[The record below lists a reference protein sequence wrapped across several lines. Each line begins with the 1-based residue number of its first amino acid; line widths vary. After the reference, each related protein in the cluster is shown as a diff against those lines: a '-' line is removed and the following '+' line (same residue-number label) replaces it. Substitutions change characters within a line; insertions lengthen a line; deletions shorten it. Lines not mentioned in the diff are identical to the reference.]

1 MLIGRDVELER
12 VGRALDTARAGG
24 SAALVLTGQPGIGK
38 TALLLAAL
46 ERAEG
51 MTVLSVRGLEAE
63 AHQPFAGLAELC
75 RPVVSLRDRLPAAQ
89 AAALA
94 GALQLEPAAPQARL
108 AIGAALLGLLS
119 LAAEERPVVCMV
131 DDLQW
136 LDEPSLEALRFATR
150 RLGAEGVAVL
160 LSQRPVPGE
169 LVPGVETLQVRSL
182 SADCA
187 QELLDASRDQ
197 PVPEHVARRVL
208 ETAAGNPLALREIP
222 ALLSHDELEGRA
234 PIEGPLPPGSTLERV
249 LARRLEVLEDETRRA
264 LLVAAAAEVR
274 RGDLVLRALT
284 AAGLDVGALEP
295 AEAAGIVT
303 LGPGE
308 VAFRHPL
315 LRAAA
320 YHGGSV
326 VERRAAHRAVA
337 QALPEDDPQRA
348 WQLAAGTG
356 RPDESVA
363 AALEGVALQ
372 ARARTG
378 FAPAAHAHLRA
389 AELSPNPVERA
400 RRLVEAA
407 RDLLPAGYPE
417 VGLARLEQ
425 AERVLAIADSGDV
438 SAVAADLRTLRAQ
451 LALRTGRIAEAREM
465 LRAQARRLQVE
476 APPTAAMLLLLSS
489 LGSMALRDH
498 VGWLADAER
507 ALALS
512 GDAELLAALAG
523 LSAGAARMT
532 VPDVAAGRAL
542 LEDGEQR
549 LGEDLGMALSLAPE
563 LVALAGHGWLWIEEY
578 ERGVELLDRLVAA
591 GRESASVGALPYPL
605 AARAQGNLYL
615 GHYGRALADAE
626 EAVALAEQTGQDPAL
641 VIALGILATV
651 RAWHGDS
658 DAANDAAAQALAL
671 AERRRVPLPAI
682 YAHYAL
688 AMLAVASDRAEEAVE
703 RLELVRAEA
712 LPGNVLWATHLV
724 DAYVRAGRRDDATA
738 LVEHYA
744 RSIEH
749 RRIAP
754 AMLERV
760 RALIAPAD
768 QAEAHFQAALDLH
781 AAGPA
786 PFELARTRLAYG
798 EWLLAHDR
806 RDDAREQLRAALAGF
821 EQVEALPFAE
831 HARHTLRAAGAAT
844 RAAPERAADLTPHE
858 LRVAQLVAQG
868 LTNREAAAA
877 LFVSAKTIEHH
888 LRNVFRK
895 LGIRRRAELARLM
908 AVR

>member
-1 MLIGRDVELER
+1 M
-12 VGRALDTARAGG
+12 
-24 SAALVLTGQPGIGK
+24 
-38 TALLLAAL
+38 
-46 ERAEG
+46 
-51 MTVLSVRGLEAE
+51 
-63 AHQPFAGLAELC
+63 
-75 RPVVSLRDRLPAAQ
+75 
-89 AAALA
+89 
-94 GALQLEPAAPQARL
+94 
-108 AIGAALLGLLS
+108 
-119 LAAEERPVVCMV
+119 
-131 DDLQW
+131 
-136 LDEPSLEALRFATR
+136 
-150 RLGAEGVAVL
+150 L

-234 PIEGPLPPGSTLERV
+234 PIEGPLP
-249 LARRLEVLEDETRRA
+249 ARLDARARPRPPPRGTRRRDPPR
-264 LLVAAAAEVR
+264 AAGRR
-274 RGDLVLRALT
+274 RGRGAPRRLVLRALT

-337 QALPEDDPQRA
+337 QALPERRSPARVA
-348 WQLAAGTG
+348 ARRRHRAAGRVG
-356 RPDESVA
+356 RR
-363 AALEGVALQ
+363 
-372 ARARTG
+372 RARRCR
-378 FAPAAHAHLRA
+378 APGPGAHRLRAAAHAHLRA

-712 LPGNVLWATHLV
+712 LPGNVLWAPHLV

-798 EWLLAHDR
+798 EWLLAQDR